1 MILDVKY
8 QQKEAVW
15 QGDFVVTSV
24 LKIHI
29 YAFVNSGSR
38 TSQA

>member
-8 QQKEAVW
+8 QQKKAVW
-15 QGDFVVTSV
+15 QGDFVVTPV
-24 LKIHI
+24 LKILI
-29 YAFVNSGSR
+29 YALANCGSR